1 MGLLLCVDIRE
12 DRTMN
17 VRPFEFKEPP
27 PLKKDEDRPDMRAAP
42 KQKDDEEDQRGEEP
56 ADEPGYGHGV

>member
-1 MGLLLCVDIRE
+1 MALLLCVDIGE

-17 VRPFEFKEPP
+17 ARPYEFEAPP

-42 KQKDDEEDQRGEEP
+42 KKDDDDPRGEEP
-56 ADEPGYGHGV
+56 PDEPGYGHGV